1 MSNTKPP
8 GDDDDD
14 GTGAVDESSNAQ
26 PSVGRTGQQVDKYR
40 LVRRLGA
47 GGMAEVYEAIRTD
60 HIRNRVALKLLHAYF
75 ASEPD
80 YRRRFEQEA
89 RILSGLEHP
98 GIVKIV
104 DFGVLSTGESFLAM
118 EYLQGVSLAARLAD
132 STGDRIPV
140 DAAVQLG
147 FQVAGALA
155 SVHKLGVVHRDLK
168 PSNLMLVPDSAV
180 QPAGER
186 VKIVDFG
193 IARTIEADGE
203 ALTQAGRVIGTM
215 RYMSPEQLRGEK
227 VGAATDV
234 FSLGLVL
241 FECITGRS
249 AFPGSG
255 SVLKKQILGSEAPS
269 LRTLQPDVQRPLSD
283 LVRRMLAKVPAE
295 RPSMVEV
302 ERELGQLQP
311 TGSRSQLPALTKPH
325 WRPSRRTLPWVVL
338 VIGGLAAVG
347 VATYLLPQRGLP
359 VVSRTMVEIPEGD
372 LQMGSTAVQVDAAY
386 KRCVTEAKPQ
396 WCRVDMFEHE
406 QPQHH
411 VHIKRFWIDPEPV
424 TTSAMVRYLRG
435 SRSRLTVRPDSDSK
449 DPRFVEL
456 DGKLLVDLHP
466 ARGGIAYDPKV
477 QQYAAKP
484 GKEDEPIEQ
493 VSWLGAALYCQSVG
507 KTLIS
512 EAQWEYVAKL
522 LETEGARAK
531 LSGPV
536 SLPVGLH
543 EWVFDEYKGMYP
555 QCEKDCV
562 NPVVGSPLVQRDLT
576 KSAVVRGCDPSEEP
590 SVSCRS
596 TSRTGQ
602 VMGNGLTKLGFRCVR
617 E

>member
-180 QPAGER
+180 WAGER

-193 IARTIEADGE
+193 IARTIEPDGE
-203 ALTQAGRVIGTM
+203 SLTQAGRVIGTM
-215 RYMSPEQLRGEK
+215 RYMSPEQLRGEQ

-241 FECITGRS
+241 FECITGQS
-249 AFPGSG
+249 AFQGSG
-255 SVLKKQILGSEAPS
+255 SALKKQLLGKEEAPS
-269 LRTLQPDVQRPLSD
+269 LRTLQPDVHRPLSD

-295 RPSMVEV
+295 RPTMAEV
-302 ERELGQLQP
+302 ERELAQLHP
-311 TGSRSQLPALTKPH
+311 SGSRSQLPAFTKTP
-325 WRPSRRTLPWVVL
+325 WRPSRWLL
-338 VIGGLAAVG
+338 LASLGLGGVAAVG
-347 VATYLLPQRGLP
+347 VAIYLRRTKVPP
-359 VVSRTMVEIPEGD
+359 IVSRTMVEIPEGD
-372 LQMGSTAVQVDAAY
+372 LQMGSTAEQSDAAY

-406 QPQHH
+406 QPQHRA
-411 VHIKRFWIDPEPV
+411 HIKRFWIDPELV
-424 TTSAMVRYLRG
+424 TASAMARYLRG
-435 SRSRLTVRPDSDSK
+435 SRSRLTVRPDKDSK
-449 DPRFVEL
+449 EPRFVEL
-456 DGKLLVDLHP
+456 DGKVIVDLHP
-466 ARGGIAYDPKV
+466 ARGGIAYDPKA
-477 QQYAAKP
+477 QQYSAKP

-522 LETEGARAK
+522 LETEGSRAK
-531 LSGPV
+531 LGGPV
-536 SLPVGLH
+536 KLPAGMH
-543 EWVFDEYKGMYP
+543 EWVFDEYMGTYP
-555 QCEKDCV
+555 PCEGDCV
-562 NPVVGSPLVQRDLT
+562 NPVVGSPLAKRDLT

-596 TSRTGQ
+596 TSRTRQG
-602 VMGNGLTKLGFRCVR
+602 MENGLMKLGFRCVR